1 MSSGVQSKAKF
12 RSMPRSLPAWGRYMR
27 WLDQVIG
34 SASLTGGDIG
44 KFPRIKGRAEL
55 VGAGI
60 CFGSQR
66 WRGIDENACFR
77 RNNRRVLELKV
88 NTADVIMQGI
98 AVAGEY
104 GGLHV
109 E

>member
-1 MSSGVQSKAKF
+1 
-12 RSMPRSLPAWGRYMR
+12 MPRSLPAWGRYMR